1 LKVSHG
7 YEVKEGRDPMVSLIE
22 KVMDEFAQVTA
33 PGAYLV
39 DFLPFRESPFGRS
52 YPGAD
57 EIAVQSSIFL
67 TGFPA

>member
-1 LKVSHG
+1 
-7 YEVKEGRDPMVSLIE
+7 MVSLIE